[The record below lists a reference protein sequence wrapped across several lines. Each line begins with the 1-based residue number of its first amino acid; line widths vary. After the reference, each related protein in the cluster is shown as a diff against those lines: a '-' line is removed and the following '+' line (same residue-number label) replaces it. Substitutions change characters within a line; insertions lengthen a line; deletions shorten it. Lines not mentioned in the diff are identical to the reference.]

1 MVSDAELLSKE
12 IPFVRADFYE
22 VAGQYYF
29 GELTFFPGGGFEEFD
44 PSLWDEKLGSW
55 IQLPDSIGGGSSKM
69 KQRYCGS
76 MAL

>member
-1 MVSDAELLSKE
+1 MKKMVSDAEMLSKE

-44 PSLWDEKLGSW
+44 
-55 IQLPDSIGGGSSKM
+55 LPCGMKSSAPGFNSRIVSGGVLPK
-69 KQRYCGS
+69 
-76 MAL
+76 